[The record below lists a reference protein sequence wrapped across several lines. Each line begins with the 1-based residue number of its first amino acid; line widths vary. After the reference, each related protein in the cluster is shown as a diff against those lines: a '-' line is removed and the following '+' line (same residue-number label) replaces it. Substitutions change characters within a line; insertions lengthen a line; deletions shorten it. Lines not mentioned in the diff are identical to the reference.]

1 MDEDGRLIET
11 SCYGCKY
18 NGDGLTDTCKQ
29 CVRMT
34 IIKPFKDRY
43 TIDSNSH
50 AFPELVLEASLQ
62 EFDSQE
68 PRLTA
73 QWEIPEDIMWYNP
86 TCSNCG
92 FESAD
97 HKNYCPNC
105 GAKMVGFLY

>member
-1 MDEDGRLIET
+1 MDKDERLIKT

-18 NGDGLTDTCKQ
+18 NGYEWSDMCKQ

-34 IIKPFKDRY
+34 IIEPFKDKY
-43 TIDSNSH
+43 AIDSELLT
-50 AFPELVLEASLQ
+50 FPELALEASLQ

-73 QWEIPEDIMWYNP
+73 EWVAPDDPMWYNP
-86 TCSNCG
+86 TCSNCD

-97 HKNYCPNC
+97 HRNYCPNC
-105 GAKMVGFLY
+105 GAKIVGFIY